1 MERCCACIWC
11 CVFIL
16 PKSGRCWVSVFW
28 CLTPAGQLSVYC
40 HNSDSSPGLKAQGRG
55 HRLLSAPFP
64 LPLASYSRQF
74 QFCLAW
80 QGFQPNNWVS
90 CLKCAQ
96 MTALT
101 PVGHR
106 RRVLEVPPQKLFKQH
121 TNWLQVFILCHFFY
135 SLFRSRVLPQFGSVC
150 S

>member
-1 MERCCACIWC
+1 MVKILGGRNNLHLMLLPSCLGSGVNGDVVMLCIWC

-64 LPLASYSRQF
+64 LPLASYSRHSSSVWPGKDSSQTT
-74 QFCLAW
+74 
-80 QGFQPNNWVS
+80 GFP
-90 CLKCAQ
+90 A
-96 MTALT
+96 
-101 PVGHR
+101 
-106 RRVLEVPPQKLFKQH
+106 
-121 TNWLQVFILCHFFY
+121 
-135 SLFRSRVLPQFGSVC
+135 
-150 S
+150 